1 MLLTCLYW
9 YLPWRKDVVD
19 MFTCGTCRGGR
30 MLLMFT
36 CGICIEGRMLIYLHA
51 VLALEEVCC

>member
-1 MLLTCLYW
+1 
-9 YLPWRKDVVD
+9 
-19 MFTCGTCRGGR
+19 

-51 VLALEEVCC
+51 VLALEEGCCCHVYMWYLSWRKDVVDVYMWYLH